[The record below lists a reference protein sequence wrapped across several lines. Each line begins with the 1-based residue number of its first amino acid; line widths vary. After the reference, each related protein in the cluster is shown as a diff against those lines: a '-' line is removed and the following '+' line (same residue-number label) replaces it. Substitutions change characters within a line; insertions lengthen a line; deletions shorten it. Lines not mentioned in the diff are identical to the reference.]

1 MEEKEEEKEREENQE
16 NARNSDNTQESAQS
30 AENGEPAQ
38 GADQSAE
45 SCASSAESEEKDGA
59 DGEGEAKE
67 NAEPTPEEKL
77 AALQKENAELKD
89 QLLRRAADFDNYRKR
104 MIKEKQEA
112 YDYANTALLQD
123 LLESL
128 DNLERTVDAAQ
139 KANDA
144 KAIADG
150 VKIVSSSLVGML
162 ESKYGL
168 SAFGQAGDD
177 FDPNMHEAIGSVQ
190 DEVEKPVLKEVYLK
204 GYKLKDRVIRNA
216 KVMVT
221 MPKEK

>member
-1 MEEKEEEKEREENQE
+1 MSREENQE
-16 NARNSDNTQESAQS
+16 SAAASEQTQENAENVKTEAAQETATENS
-30 AENGEPAQ
+30 AEKTEEEVQ
-38 GADQSAE
+38 
-45 SCASSAESEEKDGA
+45 EEK
-59 DGEGEAKE
+59 
-67 NAEPTPEEKL
+67 EPTPEEKI
-77 AALQKENAELKD
+77 AALEKENAELKD

-104 MIKEKQEA
+104 TIKEKQET

-128 DNLERTVDAAQ
+128 DNLDRTVEAAE

-144 KAIADG
+144 KSIAEG
-150 VKIVSSSLVGML
+150 VKIISSSLISML
-162 ESKYGL
+162 ETKYNL
-168 SAFGQAGDD
+168 TAFGQAGDD
-177 FDPNMHEAIGSVQ
+177 FNPDMHEAIGSAQ
-190 DEVEKPVLKEVYLK
+190 DDVEKPVLKEVYLK